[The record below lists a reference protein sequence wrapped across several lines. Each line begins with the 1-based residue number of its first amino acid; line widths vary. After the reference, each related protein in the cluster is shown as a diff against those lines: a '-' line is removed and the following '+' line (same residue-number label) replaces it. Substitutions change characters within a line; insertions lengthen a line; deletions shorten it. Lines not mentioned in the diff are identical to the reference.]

1 MNIWFLYKGA
11 QTTLILVE
19 IRYLMLQHTYLS
31 SLVLK
36 VMLFLTIILI
46 FRF

>member
-31 SLVLK
+31 SLDSSKKKKNTCLV
-36 VMLFLTIILI
+36 
-46 FRF
+46 